1 VQNVTGTTILTKWVE
16 TDTGSYFVRMNE
28 IVQPINDEGG
38 KAVNIFYEVGKVPV
52 IAMGNSPGDYPMLQ
66 FSKNSPYSLQMIV
79 NHDDAER
86 EYVYDQDTMATMC
99 RVNGWK
105 EISMKNDFKVV
116 FSE

>member
-16 TDTGSYFVRMNE
+16 TDTGSYFVRVNE
-28 IVQPINDEGG
+28 IVQPINDVGG
-38 KAVNIFYEVGKVPV
+38 KAVNILYEVGKVPV

-66 FSKNSPYSLQMIV
+66 FSKNSPHSLQMIV
-79 NHDDAER
+79 NHDDSAR
-86 EYVYDQDTMATMC
+86 EYDYDYEIMKKMC
-99 RVNGWK
+99 RENGWL

>member
-1 VQNVTGTTILTKWVE
+1 V
-16 TDTGSYFVRMNE
+16 NE

-66 FSKNSPYSLQMIV
+66 YSKNSPHSLQMIV
-79 NHDDAER
+79 NHDDSAR
-86 EYVYDQDTMATMC
+86 EYIYDKDTMTTLC
-99 RVNGWK
+99 RNNGWL
-105 EISMKNDFKVV
+105 EVSMKNDFKVV